1 MTQYLLAAHAFI
13 CMVGDHAVFLDLK
26 QDKYTALPAA
36 EAAVLRGVVKGW
48 PMWRTGSA
56 SASET
61 GTPDSE
67 AVADMLLREGLLTR
81 DARRGKDATPVALQP
96 ASTALMSG
104 VWVWPR
110 LGIGHV
116 LRFIH
121 AWLWITVLLKCC
133 RLEYVVRRVQ
143 RRKQRAMRRGARFDF
158 QLARRLVTLYFR
170 MQPRAFSPID
180 ACLRNSLTL
189 AEFLAKYGLYPTWVF
204 GVRMPPF
211 AAHAWLQEGPVVI
224 NDHVAHVRT
233 FTPIMTI

>member
-1 MTQYLLAAHAFI
+1 MTQYLLSAHAFM
-13 CMVGDHAVFLDLK
+13 CVVGDHAVFLDLK

-36 EAAVLRGVVKGW
+36 EAAALGGVVQGW
-48 PMWRTGSA
+48 PVRETGSA
-56 SASET
+56 ST
-61 GTPDSE
+61 GKANVPDSE
-67 AVADMLLREGLLTR
+67 AVVDMLLREGLLTK
-81 DARRGKDATPVALQP
+81 DARRGKGAAPVDLQP
-96 ASTALMSG
+96 ASVALLGG

-110 LGIGHV
+110 LEIGHV

-121 AWLWITVLLKCC
+121 AWLWITMLLKCC
-133 RLEYVVRRVQ
+133 PLEYVVRRVQ
-143 RRKQRAMRRGARFDF
+143 RRKQRATRRGATFDF

-189 AEFLAKYGLYPTWVF
+189 TEFLAKYGLYPTWVF